1 MNRCKIMRRSLI
13 YRLTMELNLESQ
25 QKWWKS
31 IAISLA
37 TVRFYRCEESK
48 WERVYDGKFPTSGN
62 WIFINSCVNQR
73 FNRMTIVLSPINVY
87 FSEHDDFGNRCAQ
100 TIPKFGDEGKRY
112 VRIFHRHICVC
123 LDGFRLWNR
132 LQCIQCVLSTH
143 YHPVTNC
150 FDVYSVV
157 FVVV

>member
-1 MNRCKIMRRSLI
+1 MQFRWQQFDFIAAKKASEKEYMTENF
-13 YRLTMELNLESQ
+13 RLLE
-25 QKWWKS
+25 
-31 IAISLA
+31 IE
-37 TVRFYRCEESK
+37 F
-48 WERVYDGKFPTSGN
+48 
-62 WIFINSCVNQR
+62 FINSCVNQR

-87 FSEHDDFGNRCAQ
+87 FSKHDDFGNRCAQ

-123 LDGFRLWNR
+123 LDGCRLWNR